1 MTDLV
6 RIPAIAPLEL
16 VRLPDELDGETGVNR
31 AVGGRP
37 QIAAQNDVDAIK
49 AWLARFADTLTTFTS
64 YRKEAERLLLW
75 SVIELGK
82 PLSSLTHEDLLV
94 YQRFLGDPQPAERW
108 VMKAGRK
115 WSRFEPDWRPF
126 AGPLAPTSQ
135 RQTIVILN
143 TLFSWLVNAGYL
155 AGNPLSLSR
164 QRQRKA
170 KPRITRFL
178 DDELWQEVKASIEAM
193 PRETDRE
200 REHHFRVRWLFS
212 LLYICGLRIS
222 EVTGNSMGGF
232 FARRDK
238 AGEERWW
245 LEITGKGEKVF
256 SAGVDVMDH
265 TPDKVVQMIEVFHGI
280 LKRLMVFPLPTV
292 AALNGSAMGGGC
304 ELAIA
309 CDMAVATEDTKLGQP
324 EIKLGVFPPI
334 AAILMPKTM
343 PLPKAMEL
351 LLGGGLIG
359 AQEALS
365 LGLLNK
371 VFPRATFAQD
381 ARVFVDQFL
390 SLSRVALIYT
400 KRAIREASGKPFFE
414 ALFNVEQIYLKE
426 LMSTA
431 DAVEGLNA
439 FMEKRKPV
447 WANK

>member
-1 MTDLV
+1 LGGRNVSEFKFLEYTSADALV
-6 RIPAIAPLEL
+6 TISINRPPYNVLDIVLMEEL
-16 VRLPDELDGETGVNR
+16 NR
-31 AVGGRP
+31 ALD
-37 QIAAQNDVDAIK
+37 IAAKDE
-49 AWLARFADTLTTFTS
+49 S
-64 YRKEAERLLLW
+64 
-75 SVIELGK
+75 
-82 PLSSLTHEDLLV
+82 
-94 YQRFLGDPQPAERW
+94 
-108 VMKAGRK
+108 
-115 WSRFEPDWRPF
+115 
-126 AGPLAPTSQ
+126 
-135 RQTIVILN
+135 
-143 TLFSWLVNAGYL
+143 
-155 AGNPLSLSR
+155 
-164 QRQRKA
+164 A
-170 KPRITRFL
+170 KVLMIT
-178 DDELWQEVKASIEAM
+178 A
-193 PRETDRE
+193 
-200 REHHFRVRWLFS
+200 
-212 LLYICGLRIS
+212 
-222 EVTGNSMGGF
+222 
-232 FARRDK
+232 
-238 AGEERWW
+238 
-245 LEITGKGEKVF
+245 KGEKVF

-343 PLPKAMEL
+343 PLPRAMEL

-431 DAVEGLNA
+431 DAIEGLNA

-447 WANK
+447 WKNK